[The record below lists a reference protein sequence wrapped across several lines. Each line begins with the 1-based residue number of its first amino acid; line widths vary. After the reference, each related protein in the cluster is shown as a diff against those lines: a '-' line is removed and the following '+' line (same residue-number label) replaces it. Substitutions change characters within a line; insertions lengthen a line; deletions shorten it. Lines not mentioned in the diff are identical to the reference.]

1 MMKDFSNLNNLP
13 AEVKLLIVKGQ
24 TLIEDANK
32 TLNDRTN
39 NFDLTSKRELKADC
53 KQVEKYIQLI
63 EKGKITEKNIM
74 ALEKSVVKL
83 QTILTG
89 LISFFS
95 R

>member
-1 MMKDFSNLNNLP
+1 MKDFSNLNTLP
-13 AEVKLLIVKGQ
+13 AEVKLLIVNGQ
-24 TLIEDANK
+24 TLVEKATQ
-32 TLNDRTN
+32 TLNDRNN
-39 NFDLTSKRELKADC
+39 NFDLTTKRELKSDC

-63 EKGKITEKNIM
+63 ENGKITEKNIK

>member
-1 MMKDFSNLNNLP
+1 MITKRISQ
-13 AEVKLLIVKGQ
+13 I
-24 TLIEDANK
+24 IS
-32 TLNDRTN
+32 DRGISIAKIADITGISSQILYHCFN
-39 NFDLTSKRELKADC
+39 ENHKRELKADC
-53 KQVEKYIQLI
+53 RQVEKYIQLI
-63 EKGKITEKNIM
+63 EKGKITEKNIA

>member
-1 MMKDFSNLNNLP
+1 MKDFSNLNNLP
-13 AEVKLLIVKGQ
+13 AEVKLLIVNGQ
-24 TLIEDANK
+24 TLVENATK
-32 TLNDRTN
+32 TLNDRNN

-53 KQVEKYIQLI
+53 RQVEKYIQLI
-63 EKGKITEKNIM
+63 ENGKVTEKNIKE
-74 ALEKSVVKL
+74 LEKSVVKL

>member
-1 MMKDFSNLNNLP
+1 MKDFSNLNNLP
-13 AEVKLLIVKGQ
+13 AEVKLLIVNGQ
-24 TLIEDANK
+24 TLIEKATQ
-32 TLNDRTN
+32 TLNDRNN

-63 EKGKITEKNIM
+63 ENGKITEKNVK

>member
-1 MMKDFSNLNNLP
+1 MKDFSNLNDLP

-53 KQVEKYIQLI
+53 KQVEKYIKKK

>member
-1 MMKDFSNLNNLP
+1 MKDFSNLNNLP

-89 LISFFS
+89 LIL
-95 R
+95 

>member
-1 MMKDFSNLNNLP
+1 MKDFSNLNTLP
-13 AEVKLLIVKGQ
+13 AEVKLLIVNGQ
-24 TLIEDANK
+24 TLVEKATQ
-32 TLNDRTN
+32 TLNDRNN
-39 NFDLTSKRELKADC
+39 NFDLTSKRELKSDC

-63 EKGKITEKNIM
+63 ENGKITEKNIK

>member
-1 MMKDFSNLNNLP
+1 MKDFSNLNNLP
-13 AEVKLLIVKGQ
+13 AEVKLLIVNGQ
-24 TLIEDANK
+24 TLIEEATK
-32 TLNDRTN
+32 TLSDRNN

-53 KQVEKYIQLI
+53 RQVEKYIQLI
-63 EKGKITEKNIM
+63 ENGKITEKNIK

>member
-1 MMKDFSNLNNLP
+1 MKDFSNLNTLP
-13 AEVKLLIVKGQ
+13 AEVKLLIVNGQ
-24 TLIEDANK
+24 TLVEKATQ
-32 TLNDRTN
+32 TLNDRNN

-53 KQVEKYIQLI
+53 RQVDKYIQLI
-63 EKGKITEKNIM
+63 ENGKITEKNIK

>member
-1 MMKDFSNLNNLP
+1 MKDFSNLNNLP
-13 AEVKLLIVKGQ
+13 AEVKLLIVNGQ
-24 TLIEDANK
+24 TLVEQTNK
-32 TLNDRTN
+32 TLEERKLD
-39 NFDLTSKRELKADC
+39 FDLTSKRELKMDC

-63 EKGKITEKNIM
+63 EKGKVTEKNIKG
-74 ALEKSVVKL
+74 LENAITKL

>member
-1 MMKDFSNLNNLP
+1 MKDFSNLNNLP
-13 AEVKLLIVKGQ
+13 AEVKLLIVNGQ
-24 TLIEDANK
+24 TLVEKATQ
-32 TLNDRTN
+32 TLNDRNN

-63 EKGKITEKNIM
+63 ENGKITEKNVK

>member
-1 MMKDFSNLNNLP
+1 MKDFSNLNNLP
-13 AEVKLLIVKGQ
+13 AEVKLLIVNGQ
-24 TLIEDANK
+24 ILVEKATK
-32 TLNDRTN
+32 TLNDRNN

-53 KQVEKYIQLI
+53 RQVEKYIQLI
-63 EKGKITEKNIM
+63 ENGKITEKNVK